1 MSAEKPEL
9 GKLEKKID
17 KLVDEIAAIKKDMK
31 VLSSLEGLLKD
42 LGKQVAPVSNLDEV
56 LTSLKKIDDTSSTAF
71 QDIGNKVESLAEDLT
86 KSEDTENII
95 KKIDDVIGSVK
106 ELEPTIKSI
115 KETAN
120 TENLNVRVEEIITSI
135 AGLDTGIAEL
145 RTSESTDVL
154 GKKIDDLQ
162 QYIAGLS
169 SLEETVENL
178 SSSFTE
184 TQEIVGIIVR
194 QLDDIERKYKTSIEE
209 INEAVA
215 MMSKLVNDLKSAPVH
230 VTAPVSETPAKGK
243 KEPPIGQ
250 PLPDSITGLI
260 DYLLDMVTPQT
271 EAARMADSLE
281 RVRDRLTTMIKGHT
295 PVLFQFGKVA
305 RELKSYP
312 PTATLNENDIAR
324 LSQEIRGWRG
334 KLAEMA
340 KTD

>member
-1 MSAEKPEL
+1 MSTEKSDL
-9 GKLEKKID
+9 GKLEKKVD
-17 KLVDEIAAIKKDMK
+17 KLVDEIAAIKKELK
-31 VLSSLEGLLKD
+31 GLASLEGLVKEQS
-42 LGKQVAPVSNLDEV
+42 KQIAPVSKIDTV
-56 LTSLKKIDDTSSTAF
+56 LKTLKNVDDITSSTFTFVGDKFASLSDTITKSNESENILKKI
-71 QDIGNKVESLAEDLT
+71 E
-86 KSEDTENII
+86 
-95 KKIDDVIGSVK
+95 DVIGSV
-106 ELEPTIKSI
+106 EGLEPAIESV

-120 TENLNVRVEEIITSI
+120 TENLNARIEEIMTSITS
-135 AGLDTGIAEL
+135 LDSSIIEL

-194 QLDDIERKYKTSIEE
+194 QLDDIERKYKSSIEE

-215 MMSKLVNDLKSAPVH
+215 MMSKLAEDIKSAPVQ
-230 VTAPVSETPAKGK
+230 VSAPVVETVAKTK

-260 DYLLDMVTPQT
+260 DYLLEMVTPQT
-271 EAARMADSLE
+271 EAAIMADSLE

-334 KLAEMA
+334 KLEEM
-340 KTD
+340 TDTE